1 MTKPVVLKTSAMR
14 FPFISWSNF
23 ELEWRLGLTFT
34 SRRITE
40 PVRSSII
47 SNPNSSKQF
56 PWEAQCLWTC
66 CTMWPSAAINVFR
79 TTSKNW
85 LFLSENQETQYRRC
99 RKYRSV
105 PLYFESKSGTF
116 YIFPYFG
123 CIISL
128 FLQFSPKYFHTPF
141 VTLSGSRVLVR
152 LKLFRFF
159 INWVIRQMHETIAS
173 WKWKFFGR
181 KTD

>member
-1 MTKPVVLKTSAMR
+1 MR

-23 ELEWRLGLTFT
+23 EFEWRLGLTFT

-66 CTMWPSAAINVFR
+66 CTMWPSAAINVFS

-85 LFLSENQETQYRRC
+85 SFSCQNWITVAQCHVLR
-99 RKYRSV
+99 
-105 PLYFESKSGTF
+105 GTF
-116 YIFPYFG
+116 YIFPYFD

-173 WKWKFFGR
+173 WKWKFLGR